1 MSTTTTEPESST
13 TDDGLFDGS
22 QYDTRP
28 EIDGYRPDLMKLAL
42 NGSIEIDLAN
52 QDQMEWFNNLRLGRL
67 GVLTVTYSVAGKV
80 TRHGVKGEAEEDHIV
95 HQVLLKVHSIDTP
108 TS

>member
-1 MSTTTTEPESST
+1 VSTTATPE
-13 TDDGLFDGS
+13 GVELFDGT
-22 QYDTRP
+22 QYDSRP

-42 NGSIEIDLAN
+42 SGSIDIDPSD
-52 QDQMEWFNNLRLGRL
+52 QQQMEWFNNLRLGRL

-95 HQVLLKVHSIDTP
+95 HQVTLKVHRVDAPPS
-108 TS
+108 